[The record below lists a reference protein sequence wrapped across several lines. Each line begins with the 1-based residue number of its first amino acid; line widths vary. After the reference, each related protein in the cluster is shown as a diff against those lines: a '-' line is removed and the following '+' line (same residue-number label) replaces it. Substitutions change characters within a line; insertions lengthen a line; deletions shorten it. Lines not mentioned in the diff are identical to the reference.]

1 MASVVRDSA
10 AKRRG
15 ARRSRPGPMM
25 TTGVPLGLS
34 LALHALLLL
43 GTAAVVWR
51 VSSSPPPAKP
61 PVSISF
67 FDPGQGAVLP
77 EFDAPAPESGE
88 VGVGASAP
96 APSPAALGAAA
107 AAREPAPMPS
117 LRGMA
122 ADGAAPSLRAAEP
135 GEPPR
140 LIRGDAPAGGEIR
153 FAGLGASD
161 AQSVVYV
168 VDGSGPMV
176 SSLPIVLEE
185 VLRSVSRLG
194 PSQKFGVVIFRRG
207 RGPGPG
213 YEWFTPAL
221 IRATPDAVQRLA
233 AWLREVEPHGQSN
246 PLDGLRAAFS
256 MEPDAIFLLSRSIE
270 RSGGGVW
277 ELGLES
283 TMRELDRLNPVHPVA
298 GTRPVV
304 IKTIQFLDEDPTG
317 VMQEIARVHGGV
329 TRQNPNPADAYTVIR
344 RAAELRDRGVAD
356 DQRRSSVALPP
367 RGEAGGS

>member
-1 MASVVRDSA
+1 
-10 AKRRG
+10 
-15 ARRSRPGPMM
+15 
-25 TTGVPLGLS
+25 
-34 LALHALLLL
+34 
-43 GTAAVVWR
+43 
-51 VSSSPPPAKP
+51 
-61 PVSISF
+61 
-67 FDPGQGAVLP
+67 
-77 EFDAPAPESGE
+77 
-88 VGVGASAP
+88 
-96 APSPAALGAAA
+96 
-107 AAREPAPMPS
+107 MPS